1 VWAHHL
7 TVVVS
12 LQHDIKAGRA
22 ALRRV
27 EAAPV
32 PKPLQESSLEAK
44 LREGIAKFRFDDTAG
59 SSAPGEDGTT
69 HNFSP

>member
-1 VWAHHL
+1 
-7 TVVVS
+7 

-22 ALRRV
+22 ALKRV
-27 EAAPV
+27 EV
-32 PKPLQESSLEAK
+32 ISSSKPQQESSLEAK

-59 SSAPGEDGTT
+59 SSAPGGEDGTT